1 MEQIGSDGFD
11 ALHLDWLAVL
21 WQQWLHGL
29 SGHQLGWVPCQL
41 VVVEVTVDNLV
52 DDWILVWLL
61 EQWPV
66 LPCCPSGQTS
76 STSGHPWPC
85 RTGQAPWR
93 FSGAGSWLD
102 PWHPHSQQ
110 KCDFTGIIA
119 EFGKLQKS
127 KALENCRGKILGYE
141 FCRSSLSAEP

>member
-66 LPCCPSGQTS
+66 LESGLLAVQV
-76 STSGHPWPC
+76 
-85 RTGQAPWR
+85 
-93 FSGAGSWLD
+93 D
-102 PWHPHSQQ
+102 
-110 KCDFTGIIA
+110 
-119 EFGKLQKS
+119 KLPVP
-127 KALENCRGKILGYE
+127 LVW
-141 FCRSSLSAEP
+141 